1 VRYQLLCLPTAQLVH
16 VEAPTTSENVPT
28 PQLVQTEAPASEY
41 VPAAQMVQI
50 EAPAAEYVPA
60 AQLVLSPSEMQKSSV
75 ARTSEARPSRKAM
88 SQAFEHVGRQAWRR

>member
-1 VRYQLLCLPTAQLVH
+1 MQT
-16 VEAPTTSENVPT
+16 EAPATEYLPAA
-28 PQLVQTEAPASEY
+28 QLVQTEAPANEY
-41 VPAAQMVQI
+41 VPAAQLVQT
-50 EAPAAEYVPA
+50 EAPANEYVPA